1 MKKLK
6 NEHMTIYLGD
16 LTHTTLTI
24 SNDSFP
30 LNIGYVA
37 AYLHKY
43 YPDIKVTLFKY
54 PEDLKQAIDRK
65 TPDILAL
72 SNYPWNVDLHASF
85 FEYVK
90 DIDKNVITVMGGP
103 NMSYDRQSQESFIN
117 TYKESLD
124 FYTILEGE
132 RTFKQLIDKI
142 IKYDFDLKKLKKGD
156 KELTGCVYLDNEG
169 NMPIFIPMGR
179 HKQLEDY
186 PSPYLLGY
194 LDKFFDG
201 KLSPMIETHRGC
213 PYSCTFC
220 HEGHMEYQKINKFPD
235 DRIVKEVRYIAKH
248 VGGTVSNLMIAD
260 PNYGV
265 FKGHIDLSGK
275 IVDVYNETGYPK
287 VIFATTAKNSH
298 KILIEISKLFQGKIK
313 MPIWMSVQSMNE
325 EVLGNIKRKNISV
338 DSMYEI
344 QKALGTIGR
353 TTLSELIMDLPGET
367 FESHVESIVELIS
380 MNIDKICFYQLMLVN
395 GSEMK
400 SDEVLNTKNSYIK
413 TTKFRILPR
422 NFSNI
427 DGVRKS
433 LEVEEIATETHT
445 WNFEKY
451 LEARKLHLLLTVFYS
466 GNAYKGFFKL
476 ANELGLDL
484 KQFFYDLLDNLRTS
498 DELRPVIANFM
509 KETEGELWDSEEEL
523 RDYYEKDENYQKL
536 LKGNHGGNLLQK
548 YTCICYLE
556 HTTELVNV
564 MERALLGNIKI
575 KNDIAKVENIAKH
588 YRYSYK
594 DYLCKDRLKK
604 TSTTSFDYDV
614 AEWLISDKPLADFK
628 NTTISEKEFH
638 TPKKQ
643 FDVVENY
650 FKRYGKSP
658 QAFGK
663 ILTRL
668 WISDMMRIPR
678 NTKHDFVDES
688 TRAAQAFPH
697 TNM

>member
-1 MKKLK
+1 MSTGK
-6 NEHMTIYLGD
+6 NITIYFGD
-16 LTHTTLTI
+16 LTHTSLTI

-43 YPDIKVTLFKY
+43 YPDIEVELFKY
-54 PEDLKQAIDRK
+54 PEDLKRAIDEK

-72 SNYPWNVDLHASF
+72 SNYPWNLDLHVSF

-90 DIDKNVITVMGGP
+90 QLDEKIITVMGGP
-103 NMSYDRQSQESFIN
+103 NMSYDRQSQEAFMN
-117 TYKESLD
+117 TYKDSVD
-124 FYTILEGE
+124 IHTILEGE
-132 RTFKQLIDKI
+132 RTFKQLMDKI
-142 IKYDFDLKKLKKGD
+142 IEYDFDLKKLKYGD
-156 KELTGCVYLDNEG
+156 KKLIGCIYLDKDG
-169 NMPIFIPMGR
+169 NMPNLIPMGR
-179 HKQLEDY
+179 HRVLDEY

-220 HEGHMEYQKINKFPD
+220 HEGSKEYQKINKFPD
-235 DRIVKEVRYIAKH
+235 DRIVEEVRYIANH
-248 VGGTVSNLMIAD
+248 VGDTVSNLMIAD
-260 PNYGV
+260 PNFGV
-265 FKGHIDLSGK
+265 FKQHIDLSSK
-275 IVDVYNETGYPK
+275 IVDVHNETGYPK

-313 MPIWMSVQSMNE
+313 MPIWMSVQSLDKTVQE
-325 EVLGNIKRKNISV
+325 NIKRKNIST

-367 FESHVESIVELIS
+367 FETHVESIVKLIS
-380 MNIDKICFYQLMLVN
+380 MSIDKIAFYQLMLVN

-400 SDEVLNTKNSYIK
+400 SDKVLGTANSYIK
-413 TTKFRILPR
+413 TTKFRVLPR
-422 NFSNI
+422 NFSNL
-427 DGVRKS
+427 DGMRKS
-433 LEVEEIATETHT
+433 IEVEEIATETHT
-445 WNFEKY
+445 WSFEKY

-476 ANELGLDL
+476 ATELGVDL
-484 KQFFYDLLDNLRTS
+484 KQFFYDLLENLKYS
-498 DELRPVIANFM
+498 EELQPVIDDFM
-509 KETEGELWDSEEEL
+509 RETKGELWDSEEEL
-523 RDYYEKDENYQKL
+523 LEFYEKDENYKGL
-536 LKGNHGGNLLQK
+536 LSGVHGGNLLQK

-564 MERALLGNIKI
+564 VERAILKNIKDKTAI
-575 KNDIAKVENIAKH
+575 NKVKNIA
-588 YRYSYK
+588 RYYKNSYQ
-594 DYLCKDRLKK
+594 DYLCKDRLSK
-604 TSTTSFDYDV
+604 TSLVNFDYDV
-614 AEWLISDKPLADFK
+614 TKWLV
-628 NTTISEKEFH
+628 SEETLDSFQNKSKTQTEFH

-650 FKRYGKSP
+650 FKRYGRSP